1 MRILIIGAS
10 GFLGRK
16 LIKILSKDAK
26 EGYEVVGTYY
36 SRSIFDNNFKYYY
49 LDALS
54 ENAVEQLISKINPNV
69 VIHLVANPNPDTCEA
84 DREYA
89 YKINVKSTEIVAEKC
104 KKRKIKLVYTS
115 TDYVF
120 DGTNPP
126 YKEEDEPN
134 PLNWYGKTKL
144 IGENIVRNLLPDNHL
159 IVRLPLLYGYSGHET
174 DNFIIKVINS
184 LRSCN
189 TFAVDDKRIRYP
201 TLIDDVSVAIQKLIK
216 KDCVGTYHISASEG
230 VTKYEFALRI
240 AKIFNLPCQ
249 YLKGEHELGLA
260 KRPFNSKL
268 DTAKLFKTIK
278 VEMHNIN
285 DGLNLVKKEI
295 EMNF

>member
-16 LIKILSKDAK
+16 LIKILSKNTEEFD
-26 EGYEVVGTYY
+26 EVVGTYY
-36 SRSIFDNNFKYYY
+36 SRSIFNDNLKYYY

-54 ENAVEQLISKINPNV
+54 KDAVEQLISKIDPNV
-69 VIHLVANPNPDTCEA
+69 IIHLVANPNPDACEV
-84 DREYA
+84 DKENA
-89 YKINVKSTEIVAEKC
+89 YKINVKSTEIVAKIC
-104 KKRKIKLVYTS
+104 QKKKIKLVYTS

-159 IVRLPLLYGYSGHET
+159 IVRLPLLYGYSGYT
-174 DNFIIKVINS
+174 IDNFVLKVINS
-184 LRSCN
+184 LRSCDILV
-189 TFAVDDKRIRYP
+189 VDNKRIRYP

-216 KDCVGTYHISASEG
+216 KNCVGTYHISSSEG

-249 YLKGEHELGLA
+249 YLKGDYVPGLA

-268 DTAKLFKTIK
+268 DTTKLLKTIK

-285 DGLNLVKKEI
+285 NGLDLVKKE
-295 EMNF
+295 MNF